1 MGQLSQFNREATYRD
16 DKVTVSGSIQPL
28 VDDHGQPLRREHP
41 IHFHFLLVRDGVM
54 ITGHTTGIGIGWRGE
69 SRAGQG
75 PQSGAGARDR
85 ARDPALPGPQPA
97 FETFSWC
104 DADRAPGGLTL
115 PAMAGFRR

>member
-28 VDDHGQPLRREHP
+28 VDDQGQPLRREHP

-69 SRAGQG
+69 SEPVKGLKAGPALAIGLAIQPSPGRSRRSRRSAGASEVELRAG
-75 PQSGAGARDR
+75 
-85 ARDPALPGPQPA
+85 
-97 FETFSWC
+97 
-104 DADRAPGGLTL
+104 
-115 PAMAGFRR
+115 